1 MSNEA
6 NPPVLLQ
13 IYDWVGRG
21 RTSYAY
27 QAFTTGDKPVP
38 YVVKVLRESAEDERD
53 VLINEADILR
63 RLSGADWV
71 CKVYAYLEG
80 ADPECRSALLIKYGG
95 EALESW
101 KELSHE
107 ERCVF
112 TFIFSCL

>member
-13 IYDWVGRG
+13 IYDCIGRG

-27 QAFTTGDKPVP
+27 QAFTTGEKPVP
-38 YVVKVLRESAEDERD
+38 YVVKVLRQSAEDERD
-53 VLINEADILR
+53 ALIDEADILK
-63 RLSGADWV
+63 RLSGVDWV
-71 CKVYAYLEG
+71 CKVYAYLGG
-80 ADPECRSALLIKYGG
+80 ADPECQSALLMEYGG

-107 ERCVF
+107 ERRVF
-112 TFIFSCL
+112 ASVA